1 MPVVYRFKAIFEDH
15 DDVARYIEITN
26 LQTFEEFHNIIQ
38 SSIGFDASKPAS
50 FFICTDHW
58 IKEQEIVLE
67 EKKDSK
73 GNHLP
78 LMKDSLIKNHIND
91 PHQKMIYVFDYDAN
105 WSFFVELSKIIPAAD
120 EKRMYPVCVK
130 SVGDA
135 PKQYKSIPVGKVK
148 LSPED
153 TLASLL
159 LAEEVIDD
167 DPEEDDL
174 VDDIIGDTEDG
185 VEEDEILGMSEEG
198 EESEEEEKNSNESED
213 DSPSFNDKHQDDY

>member
-1 MPVVYRFKAIFEDH
+1 MPVVYRFKVMFEDH
-15 DDVARYIEITN
+15 EDVVRDIEITN
-26 LQTFEEFHNIIQ
+26 LQTFEDFHNIIQ

-67 EKKDSK
+67 ARKDK
-73 GNHLP
+73 AGNDLP
-78 LMKDSLIKNHIND
+78 LMNDSLIKDHIND
-91 PHQKMIYVFDYDAN
+91 PHQKMMYIFDYEAN

-120 EKRMYPVCVK
+120 EKRLYPVCVK

-135 PKQYKSIPVGKVK
+135 PKQYKPAPVGKVK

-159 LAEEVIDD
+159 LADEIMDEE
-167 DPEEDDL
+167 PEEEDDL
-174 VDDIIGDTEDG
+174 VEDILGDTEDG
-185 VEEDEILGMSEEG
+185 VEEDEIAGMGEEG
-198 EESEEEEKNSNESED
+198 EEEENSEESED
-213 DSPSFNDKHQDDY
+213 DSFGDSNEQQEDY

>member
-1 MPVVYRFKAIFEDH
+1 MPVVYRFKVMFEDH
-15 DDVARYIEITN
+15 EDVVRDIEITN
-26 LQTFEEFHNIIQ
+26 LQTFEDFHNIIQ

-67 EKKDSK
+67 ARKDK
-73 GNHLP
+73 DGNDLP

-91 PHQKMIYVFDYDAN
+91 PHQKMMYIFDYEAN

-120 EKRMYPVCVK
+120 EKRLYPVCVK
-130 SVGDA
+130 SAGDA
-135 PKQYKSIPVGKVK
+135 PKQYKPAPVGKVK

-159 LAEEVIDD
+159 LADEIMDEE
-167 DPEEDDL
+167 PEEEDDL
-174 VDDIIGDTEDG
+174 ADDLMSDVEDG
-185 VEEDEILGMSEEG
+185 VEAEEIEGMGEEG
-198 EESEEEEKNSNESED
+198 EEEETEDENGEENFNDSED
-213 DSPSFNDKHQDDY
+213 QQEDY

>member
-1 MPVVYRFKAIFEDH
+1 MPVVYRFKVMFEDH
-15 DDVARYIEITN
+15 EDVVRDIEITN
-26 LQTFEEFHNIIQ
+26 LQTFEDFQNIIQ

-67 EKKDSK
+67 AKKDSA
-73 GNHLP
+73 GNDLP

-91 PHQKMIYVFDYDAN
+91 PHQKMMYIFDYDAN

-120 EKRMYPVCVK
+120 ENRLYPVCVK

-135 PKQYKSIPVGKVK
+135 PKQYKPAPVGKVK

-159 LAEEVIDD
+159 LADEIIDEE
-167 DPEEDDL
+167 PEEEDDL
-174 VDDIIGDTEDG
+174 VDDIMGDVEDG
-185 VEEDEILGMSEEG
+185 VEAEEIEGMGEEG
-198 EESEEEEKNSNESED
+198 EEEENEEENSEENFSDSDDQQED
-213 DSPSFNDKHQDDY
+213 Y

>member
-1 MPVVYRFKAIFEDH
+1 MPVVYRFKVMFEDH
-15 DDVARYIEITN
+15 DDVVRDIEITN
-26 LQTFEEFHNIIQ
+26 LQTFEDFHNIIQ

-67 EKKDSK
+67 AKKD
-73 GNHLP
+73 GNGNDLP

-91 PHQKMIYVFDYDAN
+91 PHQKMIYIFDYDAN
-105 WSFFVELSKIIPAAD
+105 WSFFIELSKIIPTAD

-135 PKQYKSIPVGKVK
+135 PKQYKPAPVGKVK

-159 LAEEVIDD
+159 LADEVIDD
-167 DPEEDDL
+167 EPEEDDL
-174 VDDIIGDTEDG
+174 VDDIMGDTEDG
-185 VEEDEILGMSEEG
+185 VEEDEIVGMGEEG
-198 EESEEEEKNSNESED
+198 EEDENQEENSEENFSDN
-213 DSPSFNDKHQDDY
+213 NDQQDDY

>member
-1 MPVVYRFKAIFEDH
+1 MPVVYRFKVMFEDH
-15 DDVARYIEITN
+15 EDVVRDIEITN
-26 LQTFEEFHNIIQ
+26 LQTFEDFHNIIQ

-67 EKKDSK
+67 ARKDK
-73 GNHLP
+73 DGNDLP

-91 PHQKMIYVFDYDAN
+91 PHQKMMYLFDYEAN

-120 EKRMYPVCVK
+120 EKRLYPVCVK
-130 SVGDA
+130 STGDA
-135 PKQYKSIPVGKVK
+135 PKQYKPAPVGKVK

-159 LAEEVIDD
+159 LADEIMDEE
-167 DPEEDDL
+167 PEEEDDL
-174 VDDIIGDTEDG
+174 ADDLMSDVEDG
-185 VEEDEILGMSEEG
+185 VEAEEIEGMGEEG
-198 EESEEEEKNSNESED
+198 EEEETEDENGEENFNDSED
-213 DSPSFNDKHQDDY
+213 QQEDY

>member
-1 MPVVYRFKAIFEDH
+1 MPVVYRFKVMFEDH
-15 DDVARYIEITN
+15 DDVVRDIEITN
-26 LQTFEEFHNIIQ
+26 LQTFEDFHNIIQ

-67 EKKDSK
+67 AKKD
-73 GNHLP
+73 GNGNDLP

-91 PHQKMIYVFDYDAN
+91 PHQKMIYIFDYEAN
-105 WSFFVELSKIIPAAD
+105 WSFFIELSKIIPAAD

-135 PKQYKSIPVGKVK
+135 PKQYKAAPVGKVK

-159 LAEEVIDD
+159 LADEVIDD
-167 DPEEDDL
+167 EPEEDDL
-174 VDDIIGDTEDG
+174 VDDIMGDTEDG
-185 VEEDEILGMSEEG
+185 VEEDEIVGMGEEG
-198 EESEEEEKNSNESED
+198 EEDENQEENSEENFSDN
-213 DSPSFNDKHQDDY
+213 NDQQDDY

>member
-1 MPVVYRFKAIFEDH
+1 MPVVYRFKVMFEDH
-15 DDVARYIEITN
+15 EDVVRDIEITN
-26 LQTFEEFHNIIQ
+26 LQTFEDFHNIIQ

-67 EKKDSK
+67 ARKDK
-73 GNHLP
+73 DGNDLP

-91 PHQKMIYVFDYDAN
+91 PHQKMMYLFDYEAN

-120 EKRMYPVCVK
+120 EKRLYPVCVK
-130 SVGDA
+130 SAGDA
-135 PKQYKSIPVGKVK
+135 PKQYKPAPVGKVK

-159 LAEEVIDD
+159 LADEIMDEE
-167 DPEEDDL
+167 PEEEDDL
-174 VDDIIGDTEDG
+174 ADDLMSDVEDG
-185 VEEDEILGMSEEG
+185 VEAEEIEGMGEEG
-198 EESEEEEKNSNESED
+198 EEEETEDENGEE
-213 DSPSFNDKHQDDY
+213 SFNDSEDQQEDY

>member
-1 MPVVYRFKAIFEDH
+1 MPVVYRFKVMFEDH
-15 DDVARYIEITN
+15 EDVVRDIEITN
-26 LQTFEEFHNIIQ
+26 LQTFEDFHNIIQ

-67 EKKDSK
+67 ARKDK
-73 GNHLP
+73 DGNELP

-91 PHQKMIYVFDYDAN
+91 PHQKMMYIFDYEAN

-120 EKRMYPVCVK
+120 EKRLYPVCVK
-130 SVGDA
+130 SAGDA
-135 PKQYKSIPVGKVK
+135 PKQYKPAPVGKVK

-159 LAEEVIDD
+159 LADEIMDEE
-167 DPEEDDL
+167 PEEEDDL
-174 VDDIIGDTEDG
+174 ADDLMSDVEDG
-185 VEEDEILGMSEEG
+185 VEAEEIEGMGEEG
-198 EESEEEEKNSNESED
+198 EEEETEDENGEENFNDSED
-213 DSPSFNDKHQDDY
+213 QQEDY